1 MAAGAAA
8 PTIRLGLVGC
18 GWISDWHGKAAAATA
33 GVELVACCDIRPDAA
48 EAFAQKFGCERA
60 YTDYL
65 EMIREHDLD
74 AVLLATWPPQHH
86 EQILACLDAGVRHI
100 LCEKSLAYS
109 ADEAMALWT
118 AARDTG
124 ALLVEGLM
132 WRHHPAIR
140 KVDELVAAGEIG
152 AVDYINTSFDYF
164 DPETASPDDPTRD
177 WRQRKDAAGGV
188 AYDVTCYC
196 IDACNHLAESLP
208 RQVMALTGTSAK
220 YDTVNRV
227 FGVIEYENGRAGI
240 LATSSRSNFNYEV
253 KVNGAS
259 GQIVVPN
266 AWRIDSASDV
276 HLHRGTD
283 LFQFDTTSF
292 AIPESDAYQLQ
303 LERFVAAVNG
313 GATPDPSLAESVI
326 NSLTVDALL
335 QSGAERAAVMVEIPE
350 SVRGELTAA
359 AA

>member
-1 MAAGAAA
+1 MAEQVANE
-8 PTIRLGLVGC
+8 PIRLGLIGC

-33 GVELVACCDIRPDAA
+33 GVELVACCDIRPEAA
-48 EAFAQKFGCERA
+48 KAFAEKFGCERA

-65 EMIREHDLD
+65 EMIRAHDLD

-86 EQILACLDAGVRHI
+86 EQILACLEAGVRNI

-109 ADEAMALWT
+109 AEEAMALWT
-118 AARDTG
+118 ATRDAD

-140 KVDELVAAGEIG
+140 KVDALVAGGEIG

-164 DPETASPDDPTRD
+164 DAEAAAPDDPTRD

-196 IDACNHLAESLP
+196 IDACNHFAGSTP
-208 RQVMALTGTSAK
+208 RQVMSLTGTSAK

-227 FGVIEYENGRAGI
+227 FGVIEYENGRAGL

-253 KVNGAS
+253 KLNGSS

-266 AWRIDSASDV
+266 AWRIDSSSNV
-276 HLHRGTD
+276 YLHRSTD
-283 LFQFDTTSF
+283 LFQFDTTEF
-292 AIPESDAYQLQ
+292 AIPESDSYQLQ
-303 LERFVAAVNG
+303 LERFVAAVSG
-313 GATPDPSLAESVI
+313 SAKPDPSLAESVI

-335 QSGAERAAVMVEIPE
+335 RSGEERTAVMVEIPE
-350 SVRGELTAA
+350 SLRADLAPVA
-359 AA
+359 

>member
-1 MAAGAAA
+1 MTVSGQG
-8 PTIRLGLVGC
+8 PIRLGLVGC
-18 GWISDWHGKAAAATA
+18 GWISEWHGRAAAATE
-33 GVELVACCDIRPDAA
+33 GVALVACCDIRQEAA
-48 EAFAQKFGCERA
+48 EGFARRFGCERA

-65 EMIREHDLD
+65 TMIREHDLD

-86 EQILACLDAGVRHI
+86 EQIIACLEAGIRNI

-109 ADEAMALWT
+109 SSEAMALWT
-118 AARDTG
+118 AVKDAD

-140 KVDELVAAGEIG
+140 KVDELIASGEIG

-164 DPETASPDDPTRD
+164 DAETASADDPTRD
-177 WRQRKDAAGGV
+177 WRQRKETAGGV

-196 IDACNHLAESLP
+196 IDACNHFAGSLP
-208 RQVMALTGTSAK
+208 RQVMALTGTSTK

-227 FGVIEYENGRAGI
+227 FGVVEYENGRAGI

-266 AWRIDSASDV
+266 AWRIDSDSELY
-276 HLHRGTD
+276 LHRSTD
-283 LFQFDTTSF
+283 LFRFDTTEF
-292 AIPESDAYQLQ
+292 AIPEADSYTLQLQ
-303 LERFVAAVNG
+303 RFIAAVDG
-313 GATPDPSLAESVI
+313 GASADPALAESVV
-326 NSLTVDALL
+326 NSLVADALL
-335 QSGAERAAVMVEIPE
+335 RSGDERAAVMVEVPE
-350 SVRGELTAA
+350 AVRAELAGVRV
-359 AA
+359 